1 MSDAERKTKETA
13 ISLSVEFEPGDVAIE
28 MPCGFLR
35 HMLELLCHH
44 AGWKMRCHADGDV
57 DVDAH
62 HITEDVGIVLGKAIK
77 EEASK
82 QYRNRYGWCAMPMDG
97 TLVIVAVDLSGR
109 GSLTWNAPFTSPSCG
124 GYDLE
129 LLEEFWKAVTREAQ
143 FSLHV
148 HTLVVD
154 NSHHLAEA
162 IFKGIGRALRQAL
175 TVTDAM
181 PSSKGVWI

>member
-1 MSDAERKTKETA
+1 
-13 ISLSVEFEPGDVAIE
+13 
-28 MPCGFLR
+28 
-35 HMLELLCHH
+35 
-44 AGWKMRCHADGDV
+44 
-57 DVDAH
+57 
-62 HITEDVGIVLGKAIK
+62 
-77 EEASK
+77 
-82 QYRNRYGWCAMPMDG
+82 MDG
-97 TLVIVAVDLSGR
+97 TLVVVAVDLSGR